1 MAAASHKPSAKS
13 KKHTAQ
19 ASSISQTGPESPTEV
34 NDTEP
39 AYIKELQKSLRNAVK
54 KLNATVKIDT
64 ILAEHPGKSLDDLV
78 EEKKINADQK
88 AQALKKP
95 SLQAAVTQI
104 EEQLGH
110 YKQFAA
116 QYEEKIAIQKAA
128 LDQQKAALDK
138 IHQEELAAV
147 RANALADATESTSRV
162 LRENLLEIAKFLCAA
177 ANMRRAGDETAEGVA
192 FEAVLYQV
200 YAGNQ
205 DAVTSMV
212 KLIEGADE
220 QIQGLEGET
229 LDLTYKNVKQASN
242 RYAPIEEPQQYS
254 TASEN
259 SPTSDPTIANAGLTE
274 LQDTSVSAE
283 VAAQETTTSKPDQVA
298 APTQTSTTTGANPA
312 ADSASLTSASAGMN
326 DSWVEVPR
334 DPAETETGLQATP
347 ADTETNAAADTDAKG
362 NSGRPR
368 GRHGRGRGDGS
379 RRGRGGGEN
388 RGGDRPRG
396 GRRGGKRGG
405 ANGASGDGQ

>member
-1 MAAASHKPSAKS
+1 MAPAPHKPNAKS
-13 KKHTAQ
+13 KKHNAQ
-19 ASSISQTGPESPTEV
+19 ASSISQTEPESPTEV
-34 NDTEP
+34 NDSEP

-54 KLNATVKIDT
+54 KLNATAKIDA

-78 EEKKINADQK
+78 EEKTINADQK

-95 SLQAAVTQI
+95 SLQAAVAQI

-116 QYEEKIAIQKAA
+116 QYEEKIANQKAA
-128 LDQQKAALDK
+128 LDEQKAALDK

-162 LRENLLEIAKFLCAA
+162 LRENLLDVAKFLCAA
-177 ANMRRAGDETAEGVA
+177 ANLRRAGDETPEGVA

-212 KLIEGADE
+212 KLIEGAE
-220 QIQGLEGET
+220 EPIQGLEGET
-229 LDLTYKNVKQASN
+229 LDFTYGNVKQASA
-242 RYAPIEEPQQYS
+242 RHAPSESPEQHA

-259 SPTSDPTIANAGLTE
+259 PPTSDPTMANAGLTE

-283 VAAQETTTSKPDQVA
+283 VAAQETVTSKPDQVA
-298 APTQTSTTTGANPA
+298 PPTQTSTTGGANPA

-347 ADTETNAAADTDAKG
+347 ANTETNTATDTGAKG
-362 NSGRPR
+362 NSGRGR

-379 RRGRGGGEN
+379 RRGRGGGEH
-388 RGGDRPRG
+388 RGGDRPR

-405 ANGASGDGQ
+405 ANGAPAEGQ

>member
-1 MAAASHKPSAKS
+1 MASASHKPSAKN
-13 KKHTAQ
+13 KKHTPQVA
-19 ASSISQTGPESPTEV
+19 SISQTEPESPTDV
-34 NDTEP
+34 NDSEVP
-39 AYIKELQKSLRNAVK
+39 YIKELQKSLRNAVK
-54 KLNATVKIDT
+54 KLNATAKIDS

-116 QYEEKIAIQKAA
+116 QYEEKIAIQKEA
-128 LDQQKAALDK
+128 LEQQKAALDK

-162 LRENLLEIAKFLCAA
+162 LREKLLEVAKFLCAA
-177 ANMRRAGDETAEGVA
+177 ANMRRAGDETPEGVA

-229 LDLTYKNVKQASN
+229 LDLTYGNVKQVSN
-242 RYAPIEEPQQYS
+242 RKAPIEEPEQHAN
-254 TASEN
+254 ASES
-259 SPTSDPTIANAGLTE
+259 SPASDPTIANAGLTE
-274 LQDTSVSAE
+274 LQDTSISAE
-283 VAAQETTTSKPDQVA
+283 VAAQAETTTSKPDQVA
-298 APTQTSTTTGANPA
+298 PPTQTSTTTGANPA
-312 ADSASLTSASAGMN
+312 ADSTSLTSASAGMD
-326 DSWVEVPR
+326 DSWSEVPR
-334 DPAETETGLQATP
+334 DPAETENGLQATP
-347 ADTETNAAADTDAKG
+347 ANTETNAAADTGAKG
-362 NSGRPR
+362 NSSRR
-368 GRHGRGRGDGS
+368 ARHGRGRGDGS
-379 RRGRGGGEN
+379 RRGRGGGEH
-388 RGGDRPRG
+388 RGGDRPR

-405 ANGASGDGQ
+405 ANGVSADGQ

>member
-1 MAAASHKPSAKS
+1 M
-13 KKHTAQ
+13 
-19 ASSISQTGPESPTEV
+19 
-34 NDTEP
+34 
-39 AYIKELQKSLRNAVK
+39 
-54 KLNATVKIDT
+54 
-64 ILAEHPGKSLDDLV
+64 

-116 QYEEKIAIQKAA
+116 QYEEKLAIQKEA

-162 LRENLLEIAKFLCAA
+162 LRENLFEVAKFLCAA
-177 ANMRRAGDETAEGVA
+177 ANMRRAGDETPEGVA

-229 LDLTYKNVKQASN
+229 LDLTCRWSLNIYLVLGFL
-242 RYAPIEEPQQYS
+242 
-254 TASEN
+254 
-259 SPTSDPTIANAGLTE
+259 ANAFLRRRQRE
-274 LQDTSVSAE
+274 AVIQP
-283 VAAQETTTSKPDQVA
+283 K
-298 APTQTSTTTGANPA
+298 GAH
-312 ADSASLTSASAGMN
+312 
-326 DSWVEVPR
+326 
-334 DPAETETGLQATP
+334 
-347 ADTETNAAADTDAKG
+347 
-362 NSGRPR
+362 R
-368 GRHGRGRGDGS
+368 GTRTIRQRKRKLPCLGPN
-379 RRGRGGGEN
+379 N
-388 RGGDRPRG
+388 RQCWLD
-396 GRRGGKRGG
+396 
-405 ANGASGDGQ
+405 